1 MADLC
6 RIGDQVPMGG
16 PSVRYSRRRVHLGDT
31 ARTHESVVLRRLG
44 DDERHGV
51 AVAEVSVRYW
61 AGARA
66 AAGVDEE
73 PLVAAS
79 TADVVDTLTA
89 RGGELARVVALS
101 SLLVD
106 GQVVRDRLPLT
117 DGQVVEVLPPFAGG

>member
-1 MADLC
+1 MVSC
-6 RIGDQVPMGG
+6 GG
-16 PSVRYSRRRVHLGDT
+16 SATRRGT
-31 ARTHESVVLRRLG
+31 G
-44 DDERHGV
+44 G

-73 PLVAAS
+73 PLAAAS
-79 TADVVDTLTA
+79 TADVVAALTA
-89 RGGELARVVALS
+89 RGGELARVVAIS

-106 GQVVRDRLPLT
+106 GQVVRDRVPLA

>member
-1 MADLC
+1 M
-6 RIGDQVPMGG
+6 
-16 PSVRYSRRRVHLGDT
+16 
-31 ARTHESVVLRRLG
+31 
-44 DDERHGV
+44 V
-51 AVAEVSVRYW
+51 AQVSVRYW

-73 PLVAAS
+73 PLEAGSTGDVVAA
-79 TADVVDTLTA
+79 LTA

-106 GQVVRDRLPLT
+106 GSVVRDAVALA